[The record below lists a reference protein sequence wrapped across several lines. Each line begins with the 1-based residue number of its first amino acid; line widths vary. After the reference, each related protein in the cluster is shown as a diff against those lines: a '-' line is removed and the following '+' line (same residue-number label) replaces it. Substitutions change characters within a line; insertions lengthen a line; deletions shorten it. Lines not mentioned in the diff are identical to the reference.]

1 MDITP
6 TPNEAD
12 EALRQIRHQQAESVR
27 NAYKPGPWWAHLVL
41 TAFFVSYGLGK
52 DLDSVWGTVFQV
64 LCWLVLAAVAV
75 VQWRRRQIKR
85 SVATSMRMNDP
96 LTWVLIIGFTA
107 ATLAVLFGGP
117 HLLASFDVP
126 FPHAIS
132 GLATGLMLILAI
144 PLGRWQVRRSIAR
157 IESGER

>member
-27 NAYKPGPWWAHLVL
+27 NAYKPGPWWAHLI
-41 TAFFVSYGLGK
+41 
-52 DLDSVWGTVFQV
+52 
-64 LCWLVLAAVAV
+64 LAAVAV
-75 VQWRRRQIKR
+75 MQWRRRQVKR

-117 HLLASFDVP
+117 RLLASFDVP

>member
-12 EALRQIRHQQAESVR
+12 DALRQIRHQQAESVR
-27 NAYKPGPWWAHLVL
+27 DTYKPGPWWAHLVL

-52 DLDSVWGTVFQV
+52 DLDSVWGTVFQI
-64 LCWLVLAAVAV
+64 LCWLILAAAAV
-75 VQWRRRQIKR
+75 VQWRRRQVKR
-85 SVATSMRMNDP
+85 SVATSMRMYDP
-96 LTWVLIIGFTA
+96 LTWVVVIGFSA
-107 ATLAVLFGGP
+107 AILAVLFGGP

-132 GLATGLMLILAI
+132 GLATGLIMILAI
-144 PLGRWQVRRSIAR
+144 PLGRWEVGRNVAR
-157 IESGER
+157 IESGEQ